1 MNGEDEM
8 PSEQPQTKDNY
19 HSLLNR
25 GANTDMGL
33 LADEVAWTGT
43 KSRKGRFVI
52 IGLVAVAAIIAGA
65 LL

>member
-8 PSEQPQTKDNY
+8 PSERPKAHDNY

-52 IGLVAVAAIIAGA
+52 IGLVAVAAIITGA

>member
-1 MNGEDEM
+1 MSGEDEM
-8 PSEQPQTKDNY
+8 PSERPQTHDNY

-43 KSRKGRFVI
+43 KRGKGKFVI

>member
-43 KSRKGRFVI
+43 KSKKGRFVI
-52 IGLVAVAAIIAGA
+52 IGLVAVAAIITGA